1 MLGRKL
7 CILNQLIGLSMGQR
21 IRREQEVE
29 TEQNPPPVEFG
40 SWLGNSQNVPSTV
53 PGKRRFFQLQSL
65 ISYYVP
71 DFDERKI
78 WFYGCNCLME
88 SDRPMSAPGYGK
100 PVDRSLCFTLKLNCI
115 LIF

>member
-1 MLGRKL
+1 MGLVL
-7 CILNQLIGLSMGQR
+7 CILSQSMGQR
-21 IRREQEVE
+21 IRRDEQAGHD
-29 TEQNPPPVEFG
+29 QPPVEFG
-40 SWLGNSQNVPSTV
+40 SWLGNTQTVPSTV

-71 DFDERKI
+71 EFDERKI

-100 PVDRSLCFTLKLNCI
+100 PVDRQVSYAIPLTSRLVFKGGS
-115 LIF
+115 

>member
-1 MLGRKL
+1 
-7 CILNQLIGLSMGQR
+7 MGQR
-21 IRREQEVE
+21 IRKDEPAGQD
-29 TEQNPPPVEFG
+29 QPPVEFG
-40 SWLGNSQNVPSTV
+40 SWLGNTQTVPSTV

-71 DFDERKI
+71 EFDERKI

-100 PVDRSLCFTLKLNCI
+100 PVDRQVSYVIPLTALLVLKGGLKVSDR
-115 LIF
+115 F